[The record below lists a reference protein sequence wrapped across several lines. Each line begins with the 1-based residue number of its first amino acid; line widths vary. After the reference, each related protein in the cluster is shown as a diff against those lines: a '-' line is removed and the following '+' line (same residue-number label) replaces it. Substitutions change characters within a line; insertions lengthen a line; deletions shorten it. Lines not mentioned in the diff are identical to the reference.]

1 MTDFSTVADAVFK
14 GDFVGVKGLTQ
25 ELIDAGKEP
34 LTIINDGLIA
44 GMNIVAPKF
53 KAGEMFVPEVMMAAK
68 AMAEGMNIVKPLIAD
83 ADVPSL
89 GKILVG
95 TVKGDLHDIGKNL
108 LVMIL
113 ESSGFNVV
121 DLGVDVPSEKFVEAV
136 KEHNPQIVGMSALLT
151 TTMTAMKEALN
162 ALEEAG
168 LRDKVKVIVGGA
180 PVSQEFA
187 DQIGADAY
195 GSDAMAAKEL
205 CEKLVS

>member
-1 MTDFSTVADAVFK
+1 
-14 GDFVGVKGLTQ
+14 
-25 ELIDAGKEP
+25 
-34 LTIINDGLIA
+34 
-44 GMNIVAPKF
+44 
-53 KAGEMFVPEVMMAAK
+53 
-68 AMAEGMNIVKPLIAD
+68 
-83 ADVPSL
+83 
-89 GKILVG
+89 
-95 TVKGDLHDIGKNL
+95 
-108 LVMIL
+108 MIL